1 MANVTDVFTVFLVVV
16 GTGGAS
22 SGALYWLLNQPVFEE
37 FQEVATPVFGKKKQA
52 SKVSIKE
59 KLLKLSAND
68 KAAFLLVFSE
78 LKHTYFCKL
87 QIQKLPFQFPF
98 PQKEWL
104 SMLKNPVV
112 YISKASRLQHQ
123 LIAYVKETLQ
133 ADLDL
138 YQQLAKQILTT
149 SKTNTN
155 GTDDFELKILILKRT
170 VFWQLALELCIAT
183 LSLPPKEQ
191 YWQPIRTTRTNTAVK
206 SKLDLVADDYQQCV
220 AAYWQVLEGA
230 KPRLNTMLAQHF
242 QENEFAKQYHYQTFA
257 PLYPADSDTLL
268 RYAINTPAFV

>member
-16 GTGGAS
+16 GTGSAS
-22 SGALYWLLNQPVFEE
+22 SGALYWLLNQPAFEE
-37 FQEVATPVFGKKKQA
+37 FQEVATPVFGKKKQTK
-52 SKVSIKE
+52 KVSIKE

-87 QIQKLPFQFPF
+87 QTQPLPFQFPF

-104 SMLKNPVV
+104 SLLKNPVV

-123 LIAYVKETLQ
+123 FIAYVKETLQ

-149 SKTNTN
+149 SKTNAN
-155 GTDDFELKILILKRT
+155 GTDDFELKMLILKRT

-183 LSLPPKEQ
+183 LSLPPKDQ
-191 YWQPIRTTRTNTAVK
+191 HWQPIRATKATVAVK
-206 SKLDLVADDYQQCV
+206 QKLAVVSEYQQCV
-220 AAYWQVLEGA
+220 EAYWQVLEVA
-230 KPRLNTMLAQHF
+230 KPRLNTMLSRHF
-242 QENEFAKQYHYQTFA
+242 QENEFAKRYHFQTFA
-257 PLYPADSDTLL
+257 PLYPADSETLL
-268 RYAINTPAFV
+268 RYAINTPAFS